1 MLVAACAPPA
11 ELDRRQA
18 QEQREVREI
27 SAGPVAPGAL
37 LLPNTLTSVKFA
49 VIGDSGRGWQP
60 QYEIAAQMAA
70 FRQQFKYPF
79 VIMTGDNI
87 YEGPATAEDYRDKFE
102 RPYQALLD
110 EGVRFYAALG
120 NHDDP
125 RQVHYKPFNMDGN
138 RYYTFRPP
146 EDPLT
151 RLAGSVRFFAIDTT
165 SLDDEQVRWI
175 GEQLRTSDSD
185 WKICFLH
192 HPLYSAGRY
201 RQTAAVVR
209 WRLEPLFTQYGV
221 DVVFSGHE
229 HFYQRT
235 RLQNGIQYF
244 VTGGAGSLRR
254 GDASLAPFVARAFD
268 EDYHFMLVE
277 IDGDV
282 LYFQAISR
290 TGETVD
296 SGALSRSLR

>member
-1 MLVAACAPPA
+1 M
-11 ELDRRQA
+11 
-18 QEQREVREI
+18 
-27 SAGPVAPGAL
+27 
-37 LLPNTLTSVKFA
+37 KFA

-70 FRQQFKYPF
+70 FRQQFKFPF

-102 RPYQALLD
+102 QPYQALLD
-110 EGVRFYAALG
+110 EGVRFYAVLG

-125 RQVHYKPFNMDGN
+125 RQVHYKPFNMGGN

-151 RLAGSVRFFAIDTT
+151 RLASSVRFFAIDTT

-185 WKICFLH
+185 WKICF
-192 HPLYSAGRY
+192 SAPPVVFRRTVSPDGGGRPVAA
-201 RQTAAVVR
+201 RAAVHHSTASMWCSPATSTSTSAR
-209 WRLEPLFTQYGV
+209 DCRTA
-221 DVVFSGHE
+221 FSTSSRAE
-229 HFYQRT
+229 RD
-235 RLQNGIQYF
+235 RC
-244 VTGGAGSLRR
+244 GGATRHS
-254 GDASLAPFVARAFD
+254 APFVARAFD

-296 SGALSRSLR
+296 SGALSRVSSLITDKPPRHRDTEKTFWIVSFGVAGLDIRAL